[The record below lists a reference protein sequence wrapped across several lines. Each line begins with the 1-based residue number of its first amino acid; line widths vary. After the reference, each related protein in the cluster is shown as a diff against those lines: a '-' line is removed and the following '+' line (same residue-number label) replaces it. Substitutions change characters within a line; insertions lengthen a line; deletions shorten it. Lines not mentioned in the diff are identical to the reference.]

1 MYESKK
7 ESQLMSEDEEGSQ
20 LMSEDNE
27 NKEQQL
33 NLGMLSRYIIINY
46 SLTKYH

>member
-7 ESQLMSEDEEGSQ
+7 ESQVMSEDEEGSQ
-20 LMSEDNE
+20 LTVENDE

-33 NLGMLSRYIIINY
+33 NLGML
-46 SLTKYH
+46 